1 MSEGRN
7 PVVAAVKSVI
17 NALALA
23 LVSPAALTCW
33 VEERIAPYAEG
44 VFGFWTHIFAI
55 LPGAPGLFLR
65 RAFYRLTLRRCAIE
79 FFIGFGALFF
89 HRQVLVEEGV
99 YIGPYAVVGCARLRR
114 GCLIGTRANLL
125 SGSAQHEMRDDG
137 RWAASERSR
146 FVEIEI
152 GEHAWIGE
160 AATVMA
166 DVGAGS
172 VVAAGSVVSAAVPV
186 AVVVAGNPAR
196 FVRSVAGDQ
205 LRSVAP
211 LAGPVPL
218 AAEGYVPFIDWL
230 KCLGMLVIV
239 YGHVAGWAP
248 LATMPP
254 ILSKQFGV
262 ALFMFIIGYSLSRE
276 TRSRWRV
283 AFNRL
288 FEIYLFGLALALI
301 LSVTTYLSIGRLQI
315 SNYAPFLGGANVI
328 FNFFPANPTT
338 WYLGTYLHVILLWA
352 AFGYRLR
359 VTTAILLGSLLIEIT
374 VRALLIETAGRFVA
388 YMLLTNWSTPLLL
401 GAWYGQR
408 SGAAGPQRSIGAWP
422 AVLGLTGG
430 LVLWAAVA
438 AHLPFTP
445 EFPFMKLAVGDPFVG
460 SLVVSALISALYAG
474 VTWLTFQAVLKLPA
488 PAPVRFVAR
497 NTLIIFLAHMP
508 LYYVMEPALAGWIDS
523 RLLRSVLY
531 AVASVIG
538 LGLLSEGLHRLVKPR
553 ELRDRFIGR
562 ERPAESTRSP
572 LG

>member
-7 PVVAAVKSVI
+7 AVVAAIKSGI
-17 NALALA
+17 NAVALT
-23 LVSPAALTCW
+23 LVFPAALTCW
-33 VEERIAPYAEG
+33 IEEWLSPHAES
-44 VFGFWTHIFAI
+44 VFAFWTHIFAI
-55 LPGAPGLFLR
+55 LPGAPGMFLR
-65 RAFYRLTLRRCAIE
+65 RAFYRLTLKRCAIE
-79 FFIGFGALFF
+79 FFVGFGALFF

-99 YIGPYAVVGCARLRR
+99 YIGPYAAVGCARLRK

-125 SGSAQHEMRDDG
+125 SGSGQHEMGSDG
-137 RWAASERSR
+137 GWAASDRSR

-160 AATVMA
+160 AATVMS

-172 VVAAGSVVSAAVPV
+172 VVAAGAVVSAAVPA

-196 FVRSVAGDQ
+196 FVRSMAGD
-205 LRSVAP
+205 RPRAAASAASPAP
-211 LAGPVPL
+211 LA
-218 AAEGYVPFIDWL
+218 ASSYVPFIDWL

-248 LATMPP
+248 LATLPP
-254 ILSKQFGV
+254 IMSKQFGV

-301 LSVTTYLSIGRLQI
+301 LSVTTYFTIGRLQI
-315 SNYAPFLGGANVI
+315 SNYAPLLGGANVI

-352 AFGYRLR
+352 VFAYRLR
-359 VTTAILLGSLLIEIT
+359 VTTAVLLGALVVEIV
-374 VRALLIETAGRFVA
+374 VRALLIDTAGRFVA
-388 YMLLTNWSTPLLL
+388 YMLLTNWLTPLFL
-401 GAWYGQR
+401 GVWYGQR
-408 SGAAGPQRSIGAWP
+408 SGAAGPERSIGAWP
-422 AVLGLTGG
+422 AALGLTGG
-430 LVLWAAVA
+430 LVLWATVA
-438 AHLPFTP
+438 AHLPFAR

-460 SLVVSALISALYAG
+460 SLAVSVLVSVLYLG

-488 PAPVRFVAR
+488 PAFVRFVAR

-508 LYYVMEPALAGWIDS
+508 LYYVMEPALTAWIDS

-531 AVASVIG
+531 AVACVIG
-538 LGLLSEGLHRLVKPR
+538 LGLVSEALHRLVNTR
-553 ELRDRFIGR
+553 ELRDRVIGR
-562 ERPAESTRSP
+562 ERRAAESPTS
-572 LG
+572 

>member
-1 MSEGRN
+1 MSEGTN
-7 PVVAAVKSVI
+7 PAVAAVKAGV
-17 NALALA
+17 NAVALT
-23 LVSPAALTCW
+23 LVFPAALTCW
-33 VEERIAPYAEG
+33 IEEWLSPHAEAA
-44 VFGFWTHIFAI
+44 FGFWTHVFAI

-65 RAFYRLTLRRCAIE
+65 RAFYRLTLKRCAIE

-89 HRQVLVEEGV
+89 HRRVLVEEGV
-99 YIGPYAVVGCARLRR
+99 YIGPYAVIGCARLRK

-125 SGSAQHEMRDDG
+125 SGAAQHEMRDDG
-137 RWAASERSR
+137 GWAASDRSR

-172 VVAAGSVVSAAVPV
+172 VVAAGAVVSAAVPA

-196 FVRSVAGDQ
+196 FVRPVANDQ
-205 LRSVAP
+205 PRGVAP
-211 LAGPVPL
+211 AAGPAPV
-218 AAEGYVPFIDWL
+218 AAPSYVPFIDWL

-301 LSVTTYLSIGRLQI
+301 LSVTTYLTIGRLQI
-315 SNYAPFLGGANVI
+315 SNYAPLLGGVNVV

-352 AFGYRLR
+352 VFAHRLR
-359 VTTAILLGSLLIEIT
+359 VTTAVLLGALLIEIV
-374 VRALLIETAGRFVA
+374 VRALLIDTAGRFVA
-388 YMLLTNWSTPLLL
+388 YMLLSNWLTPLLL
-401 GAWYGQR
+401 GAWVGQR
-408 SGAAGPQRSIGAWP
+408 SGAAGPERSIGAWP
-422 AVLGLTGG
+422 AALGLTGG
-430 LVLWAAVA
+430 LVLWAAA
-438 AHLPFTP
+438 AARLPFTP
-445 EFPFMKLAVGDPFVG
+445 EFPFMKLAVGGPFVG
-460 SLVVSALISALYAG
+460 SLAVSVLTSVLYLG
-474 VTWLTFQAVLKLPA
+474 VTWLTFQAVAKLPA

-508 LYYVMEPALAGWIDS
+508 LYYVMEPALTAWIDS

-538 LGLLSEGLHRLVKPR
+538 LGLLSEALHRLVKPR
-553 ELRDRFIGR
+553 ELRDRLIGR
-562 ERPAESTRSP
+562 ERRADSATS
-572 LG
+572 